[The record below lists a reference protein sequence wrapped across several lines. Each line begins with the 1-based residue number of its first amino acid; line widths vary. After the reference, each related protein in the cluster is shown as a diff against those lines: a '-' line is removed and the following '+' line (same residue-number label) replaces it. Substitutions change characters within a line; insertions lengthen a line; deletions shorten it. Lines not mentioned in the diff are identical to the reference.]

1 MSQPSDRPAP
11 RFGPR
16 VRTYEQQITAEFE
29 QEIAELNGKL
39 YERDMEI
46 ERLRADLEGLRD
58 QCRIIWW
65 PRSNVMCY
73 PIEHN
78 MAARVDMFDVILA
91 EVRAARA
98 AARDGERKDG

>member
-1 MSQPSDRPAP
+1 MASPSDRPAP

-46 ERLRADLEGLRD
+46 ERLRAELELERRKDHAHNSWTNGYEAAMADYVAGRTA
-58 QCRIIWW
+58 QW
-65 PRSNVMCY
+65 PK
-73 PIEHN
+73 
-78 MAARVDMFDVILA
+78 
-91 EVRAARA
+91 RAAS
-98 AARDGERKDG
+98 RDEERDHA